1 MYSGYISYII
11 SWEVNLNCHDV
22 PFALKPTRHVIFF
35 SGAILQIFQ
44 LMEMHRVGIQPPVR
58 RRWNGR
64 GEREWEPVVIESVLC
79 LSSRIDFLSDLFDR
93 WNLKVSGLLSDAVGF
108 MVSQAG
114 TVKQQEIKE
123 IGSRCW
129 RAPHIKTVVALWRS
143 LNWSLNVPGWLVCFV
158 FLERKG
164 WPRIKNP
171 SFLKAVDDGNDG
183 EPLVQS
189 RMRLSEMMLWT
200 SDDAIRIFTGKHM
213 RFWTLIWKTFAIFAS
228 VLRSELLCSW
238 FW

>member
-35 SGAILQIFQ
+35 SGGILQIFQ

-64 GEREWEPVVIESVLC
+64 GERDRVVIESVLC

-123 IGSRCW
+123 IGSRCC
-129 RAPHIKTVVALWRS
+129 RAPHIKTVVALWWS
-143 LNWSLNVPGWLVCFV
+143 LNWSLNVPGLVGLFCV
-158 FLERKG
+158 F
-164 WPRIKNP
+164 
-171 SFLKAVDDGNDG
+171 G
-183 EPLVQS
+183 EK
-189 RMRLSEMMLWT
+189 RL
-200 SDDAIRIFTGKHM
+200 
-213 RFWTLIWKTFAIFAS
+213 TLN
-228 VLRSELLCSW
+228 
-238 FW
+238 